1 MSKNLA
7 SKAVNGLKWGTAST
21 VANAVM
27 QIGCNAVM
35 ARLLDPG
42 AFGLIAGAQVVL
54 RFGSYFANFGLTK
67 AIIQKEH
74 LTEENV
80 RAAFTSSFLLGLV
93 FTVISYLLA
102 PFATLIVDNPD
113 VIPLV
118 KVMALSF
125 LISGVST
132 TAVSLLER
140 DMHFKTLS
148 ILETVSYIISY
159 LGVGLTMGYLGFG
172 VWSLVCASLLQ
183 VGIVAIG
190 AYAVIR
196 HNVVLLFV
204 WEHYKALF
212 GYGSR
217 MSVISFL
224 EFLNQ
229 EIGTILIG
237 RTLGTHRLGIYN
249 RSYMLVNLPM
259 YQLTRILMKVTF
271 PSFSKLQADTKKLA
285 KVYLSSITLL
295 AAIIIPM
302 CLGILVAS
310 PEIIAIMLGDQWM
323 EAVPV
328 MQVLS
333 LAIPLSFIT
342 MFAGIVCD
350 AKAVLNPKI
359 VLTVIFIVMICFF
372 FYLLR
377 GYGLVGFA
385 AAIFLGELVRI
396 ILYQRLMN
404 RVLEI
409 SYRQQIS
416 IYMPGLINGIVI
428 AVAMYLVSTMMRGA
442 DLPLWLILG
451 AQIAIGGILL
461 GTLTLLFP
469 HKLLR
474 SEIQAIL
481 TRFGIAD
488 KTDTYY
494 SKIIHKY
501 RNYILKGA

>member
-1 MSKNLA
+1 MSNNLA
-7 SKAVNGLKWGTAST
+7 SKAVSGLKWGSAST

-35 ARLLDPG
+35 ARLLEPD

-54 RFGSYFANFGLTK
+54 RFGSYFANFGLNK

-74 LTEENV
+74 LSKENI
-80 RAAFTSSFLLGLV
+80 RAAFTSSFLLGLC
-93 FTVISYLLA
+93 FTAICLLLS
-102 PFATLIVDNPD
+102 PFSTLIVDNPD

-118 KVMALSF
+118 RVMALSF
-125 LISGVST
+125 LISGVSS

-148 ILETVSYIISY
+148 ILETISYVISY
-159 LGVGLTMGYLGFG
+159 LGVGLIMGFLGFG

-183 VGIVAIG
+183 VGIVALG
-190 AYAVIR
+190 AYAVVR
-196 HNVVLLFV
+196 HNVVMIFV

-217 MSVISFL
+217 MSLISFL

-259 YQLTRILMKVTF
+259 YQLTRILIKVTF
-271 PSFSKLQADTKKLA
+271 PSFSKLQSDTKKLA

-302 CLGILVAS
+302 CLGILVAA
-310 PEIIAIMLGDQWM
+310 PEIIAIMLGKQWM

-328 MQVLS
+328 MQVLC

-342 MFAGIVCD
+342 MFAGIICD

-359 VLTVIFIVMICFF
+359 VLTLVFIIMICLF

-416 IYMPGLINGIVI
+416 IYLPGLINGSVI
-428 AVAMYLVSTMMRGA
+428 AVVMYLISTAMRSG
-442 DLPLWLILG
+442 DSPLWLILA
-451 AQIAIGGILL
+451 AQITSGGVLL
-461 GTLTLLFP
+461 GALTLLFP

-474 SEIQAIL
+474 LELQTIL
-481 TRFGIAD
+481 TRFGISER
-488 KTDTYY
+488 TDTY
-494 SKIIHKY
+494 SSRLIHKY